1 MKKRLTAVRW
11 RAVREP
17 PARCRRRLGIE
28 GALAEDG
35 FAAGHFRR
43 GDGHSRELGLFQGH
57 AESKFLFLEIRAFLG
72 GFIAVQQW
80 RMAGAS
86 VGFPVP
92 AQLRAEL
99 L

>member
-1 MKKRLTAVRW
+1 MAGQYGSRQRVAAAGLG
-11 RAVREP
+11 
-17 PARCRRRLGIE
+17 GIE

-43 GDGHSRELGLFQGH
+43 GDGYSRELGLFQGH
-57 AESKFLFLEIRAFLG
+57 AESEFLFLKFRAFLG